1 MQQYLWLVFLLIVI
15 FLLVRNADQV
25 KNVVNSLASANTGAI
40 VALQGGN
47 PSAFVNPEGV
57 K

>member
-1 MQQYLWLVFLLIVI
+1 MKYFWYVFLLILV

-25 KNVVNSLASANTGAI
+25 KAVLGSISQAFTGHV

-47 PSAFVNPEGV
+47 PGAFVN
-57 K
+57 

>member
-1 MQQYLWLVFLLIVI
+1 MEQYIWLVFLLLVV

-25 KNVVNSLASANTGAI
+25 KGVVNSLTSANVGAI

-47 PSAFVNPEGV
+47 TSAFTNGG
-57 K
+57 